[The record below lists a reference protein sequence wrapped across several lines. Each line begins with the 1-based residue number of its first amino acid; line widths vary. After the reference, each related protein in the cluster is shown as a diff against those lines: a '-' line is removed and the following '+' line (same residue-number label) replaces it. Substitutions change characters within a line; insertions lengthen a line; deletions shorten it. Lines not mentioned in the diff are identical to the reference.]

1 MAALLEA
8 QKQQEAEA
16 KRVQIDYSALAQIR
30 REAAITQEKLAT
42 EEELEEEA
50 PPAVQPP
57 LPPPETLPGDCPLDK
72 TQYRL
77 MQNLLYGGDTSW
89 VQREGKMVSVL
100 LDSINEILYD
110 TFQDAVIEDQQ
121 VVEDYI
127 DELKEM
133 VKP

>member
-1 MAALLEA
+1 M
-8 QKQQEAEA
+8 
-16 KRVQIDYSALAQIR
+16 
-30 REAAITQEKLAT
+30 
-42 EEELEEEA
+42 
-50 PPAVQPP
+50 
-57 LPPPETLPGDCPLDK
+57 
-72 TQYRL
+72 
-77 MQNLLYGGDTSW
+77 
-89 VQREGKMVSVL
+89 SVL

>member
-1 MAALLEA
+1 M
-8 QKQQEAEA
+8 
-16 KRVQIDYSALAQIR
+16 
-30 REAAITQEKLAT
+30 
-42 EEELEEEA
+42 
-50 PPAVQPP
+50 P
-57 LPPPETLPGDCPLDK
+57 L
-72 TQYRL
+72 
-77 MQNLLYGGDTSW
+77 
-89 VQREGKMVSVL
+89 VSVL

>member
-1 MAALLEA
+1 
-8 QKQQEAEA
+8 
-16 KRVQIDYSALAQIR
+16 
-30 REAAITQEKLAT
+30 
-42 EEELEEEA
+42 
-50 PPAVQPP
+50 
-57 LPPPETLPGDCPLDK
+57 
-72 TQYRL
+72 
-77 MQNLLYGGDTSW
+77 
-89 VQREGKMVSVL
+89 MVSVL

>member
-1 MAALLEA
+1 M
-8 QKQQEAEA
+8 
-16 KRVQIDYSALAQIR
+16 
-30 REAAITQEKLAT
+30 
-42 EEELEEEA
+42 
-50 PPAVQPP
+50 
-57 LPPPETLPGDCPLDK
+57 G
-72 TQYRL
+72 
-77 MQNLLYGGDTSW
+77 W

-110 TFQDAVIEDQQ
+110 VVQDAVIEDQQ

>member
-1 MAALLEA
+1 
-8 QKQQEAEA
+8 
-16 KRVQIDYSALAQIR
+16 
-30 REAAITQEKLAT
+30 
-42 EEELEEEA
+42 
-50 PPAVQPP
+50 
-57 LPPPETLPGDCPLDK
+57 
-72 TQYRL
+72 
-77 MQNLLYGGDTSW
+77 MQNLLYGGDMGW

>member
-1 MAALLEA
+1 MLFLRKIRKYAL
-8 QKQQEAEA
+8 Q
-16 KRVQIDYSALAQIR
+16 
-30 REAAITQEKLAT
+30 
-42 EEELEEEA
+42 
-50 PPAVQPP
+50 
-57 LPPPETLPGDCPLDK
+57 
-72 TQYRL
+72 
-77 MQNLLYGGDTSW
+77 
-89 VQREGKMVSVL
+89 SVL

>member
-1 MAALLEA
+1 M
-8 QKQQEAEA
+8 
-16 KRVQIDYSALAQIR
+16 
-30 REAAITQEKLAT
+30 
-42 EEELEEEA
+42 EEEA

-57 LPPPETLPGDCPLDK
+57 PPQPEALPGDCPLDK

-77 MQNLLYGGDTSW
+77 MQNLLYGGDMGW

-100 LDSINEILYD
+100 LDSINEILYE